1 MGHFDPKVYLF
12 MSEARLAKFPIKEN
26 QRVGLSGRIP
36 VSDMFVEF
44 QCLTWW

>member
-26 QRVGLSGRIP
+26 QRVGLS
-36 VSDMFVEF
+36 FVEF